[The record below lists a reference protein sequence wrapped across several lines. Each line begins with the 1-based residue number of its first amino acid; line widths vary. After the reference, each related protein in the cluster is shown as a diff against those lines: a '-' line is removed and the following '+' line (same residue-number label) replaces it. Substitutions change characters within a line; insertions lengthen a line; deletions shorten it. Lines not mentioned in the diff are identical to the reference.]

1 MIHDSFPANDGSSR
15 RQNGVSAGDIAEAV
29 LEFYIEGEDDLI
41 GLLAYALYERQKRD
55 FVLSHRKRNAG
66 RSPDEAELA
75 AVNSNYLSTD
85 LRNTLRDRASQIL
98 SSYAET
104 YVEAMEPQI
113 RLTAVN
119 SYALR
124 QVRNIEKSIKRRLGF
139 WRQVRAGFAVTLLL
153 LLLFGAAAIAAVF
166 FRSDIV
172 DAWNALMVPTTLRT

>member
-119 SYALR
+119 SDALR

-166 FRSDIV
+166 FQSDIV

>member
-1 MIHDSFPANDGSSR
+1 MIHESFPANDGSSR

-119 SYALR
+119 SDALR

-139 WRQVRAGFAVTLLL
+139 WRQVRAGFTVTLLL

-166 FRSDIV
+166 FQSDIV
-172 DAWNALMVPTTLRT
+172 DAWNALMVPTTLRM

>member
-119 SYALR
+119 SDALR

-166 FRSDIV
+166 FQSDIV
-172 DAWNALMVPTTLRT
+172 DAWKALMVPTTLRT

>member
-119 SYALR
+119 SDALR

>member
-1 MIHDSFPANDGSSR
+1 
-15 RQNGVSAGDIAEAV
+15 VSAGDIAEAV

-66 RSPDEAELA
+66 RSPDDAELA

-113 RLTAVN
+113 RLSAVN
-119 SYALR
+119 SDALR
-124 QVRNIEKSIKRRLGF
+124 QVRNIEKTMKRRLGF

-172 DAWNALMVPTTLRT
+172 DAWNALMVATTLRT